1 MICWIPFSQK
11 LFKRTLLCLNNLKP
25 LRINK
30 GSGFIQ
36 LPMNPPASS
45 IVILGTGSYL
55 PERVVTNDDMAEL
68 VDTSD
73 EWIQTR
79 TGIRQRRF
87 AAEGEHTSHMAT
99 AAARRAIEDA
109 KIDPSE
115 IDLILVA
122 TMTPDMPFPS
132 TACLVQSQ
140 LNLPQCTAFDIQ
152 AACTGFV
159 YGLNIATSMLQ
170 SGNYNKALVIGSEK
184 LSGILDFEDRATC
197 VLFGDGAGAAIL
209 GHCDTPGVGII
220 GGIGGADG
228 SNPDVL
234 CQPGGGS
241 AIPATTDSLTDRQ
254 HFLKMN
260 GKEIFKQAV
269 RVMGQASTD
278 LLKKTGVDSK
288 NLDLIIPH
296 QANLRI
302 IDSLTKRLDVPHG
315 SVFINLQDYGN
326 TSAASVGI
334 ALDEARRAG
343 RIQSNHQILL
353 VAFGAGL
360 TWGASMVK
368 WQ

>member
-1 MICWIPFSQK
+1 
-11 LFKRTLLCLNNLKP
+11 
-25 LRINK
+25 
-30 GSGFIQ
+30 
-36 LPMNPPASS
+36 MNSDQPS
-45 IVILGTGSYL
+45 IIIEGTGSYL
-55 PERVVTNDDMAEL
+55 PERIVTNDDMARIVE
-68 VDTSD
+68 TSD

-79 TGIRQRRF
+79 TGIRERHF
-87 AAEGEHTSHMAT
+87 AAEGENTSHLAS
-99 AAARRAIEDA
+99 AAARLAIENA
-109 KIDPSE
+109 GIDPTE

-140 LNLPQCTAFDIQ
+140 LNLPQCIAFDIQ
-152 AACTGFV
+152 AACSGFV
-159 YGLNIATSMLQ
+159 YALNIASSMLR
-170 SGNYNKALVIGSEK
+170 SGNYNKALIIGAEK
-184 LSGILDFEDRATC
+184 LSGILDFEDRTTC

-209 GHCDTPGVGII
+209 SRSDIPGVGFL

-228 SNPDVL
+228 SNPELL
-234 CQPGGGS
+234 CQPAGGS
-241 AIPATTDSLTDRQ
+241 AIPPNLDSIATRQ

-269 RVMGQASTD
+269 RVMEQASTD
-278 LLKKTGVDSK
+278 LLAKLKLQTSDI
-288 NLDLIIPH
+288 DLVIPH

-302 IDSLTKRLDVPHG
+302 IDALTKRLEIPED
-315 SVFINLQDYGN
+315 SVFINLQKYGN

-334 ALDEARRAG
+334 ALDEARRSG
-343 RIQSNHQILL
+343 RLKSGDQSLL